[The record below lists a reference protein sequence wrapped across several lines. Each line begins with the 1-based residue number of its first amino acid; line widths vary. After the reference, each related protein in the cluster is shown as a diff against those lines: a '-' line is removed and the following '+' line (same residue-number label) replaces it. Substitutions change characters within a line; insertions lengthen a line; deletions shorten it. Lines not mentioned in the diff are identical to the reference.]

1 MCLEYYPECGDGGD
15 GCCEG
20 RLKIAL
26 AYARRDTR
34 RGGSTVP
41 RIYCRLVDF
50 QLYACWAVKGGT
62 RISEFLNACC
72 PRCAKAEFIAG
83 HFFDKALDELNRMYS
98 LEDTRDGDSRW
109 WASSGGYKGTPEK
122 MRERKSTG
130 IGTHFLDKAEADAHK
145 DIDRQRREIG
155 ELKRMMILSDR
166 AMWAEWYSQRDVIRR
181 AGLGTI
187 PLPDGWVKIGDG
199 D

>member
-15 GCCEG
+15 GCCER
-20 RLKIAL
+20 RLNIAL
-26 AYARRDTR
+26 VYAKRDTKR
-34 RGGSTVP
+34 NGSTVP
-41 RIYCRLVDF
+41 RVYCRRLHF
-50 QLYACWAVKGGT
+50 QLYACWAVRGGT
-62 RISEFLNACC
+62 RVSEFVDACC
-72 PRCAKAEFIAG
+72 PVCAKADFIAQ

-109 WASSGGYKGTPEK
+109 WASSGGYKGTP
-122 MRERKSTG
+122 
-130 IGTHFLDKAEADAHK
+130 DK
-145 DIDRQRREIG
+145 DIDRQKRDID
-155 ELKRMMILSDR
+155 ELKRMMILSYR

-187 PLPDGWVKIGDG
+187 PRPDGWLEMGED